1 MILCDLITILYVSD
15 LAKSVAWYDTVFD
28 WPKAVEVEN
37 YVEYGINPGCRI
49 GLMSVASAGR
59 FMGSAAPAAP
69 GSAKA
74 ELYVKLDDLSL
85 VLERLASVGAE
96 CTSPLSARAWGD
108 EAAYFLDPDGYVVA
122 VARSASGL

>member
-1 MILCDLITILYVSD
+1 VILCDLITILYVAD
-15 LAKSVAWYDTVFD
+15 LGKSVAWYDAVFD

-49 GLMSVASAGR
+49 GLMTAASASR
-59 FMGSAAPAAP
+59 FMGSAPPAAA

-74 ELYVKLDDLSL
+74 ELYVRLDDLSL

-96 CTSPLSARAWGD
+96 CTSPLSARDWGD

-122 VARSASGL
+122 VARSTSVL